1 MKKNNLE
8 TTTLQVDN
16 KSTTGMPP
24 SGFGAG
30 YLSDWVGKHRHLK
43 PIVNQPEFLPVM
55 MSQSELIL
63 IDTIARATS
72 EQLDQLKGNPE
83 ADIIKERLARTI
95 QNLEVQLEPASNETI
110 VKSLQVLGNTFQTEL
125 PKEEGLKYYIEAIKD
140 IPAIL
145 LKEAIVK
152 VMKTH
157 KYNTFPLPATIRE
170 SVDNKFNFCQS
181 FYSWCKMAW
190 CNLSKAIS

>member
-8 TTTLQVDN
+8 TATLQVDN